1 MTSITAGADQPS
13 PDLPPPAPL
22 VGPPDLAL
30 AAPPPTPRGEG
41 RLGIAIPILLAAL
54 GLAAAL
60 IAWRAGVAASAAD
73 DATRAGIDAGRERAA
88 TVITNE
94 GLTARAT
101 EAYLDYERARQRA
114 EALAKAGVND
124 QALLNRMEA
133 TSHWFLVRPEY
144 LDRTGQFQPGQERA
158 ALLADAEQTKD
169 IQPLAH
175 FSAADAQYDRLRGL
189 IGAGIV
195 VALALPFLTL
205 AEVAKGRL
213 RIAGVLVGSGIF
225 GTGLVLAVLAWL

>member
-1 MTSITAGADQPS
+1 
-13 PDLPPPAPL
+13 
-22 VGPPDLAL
+22 
-30 AAPPPTPRGEG
+30 
-41 RLGIAIPILLAAL
+41 
-54 GLAAAL
+54 
-60 IAWRAGVAASAAD
+60 
-73 DATRAGIDAGRERAA
+73 
-88 TVITNE
+88 
-94 GLTARAT
+94 
-101 EAYLDYERARQRA
+101 
-114 EALAKAGVND
+114 
-124 QALLNRMEA
+124 MEA

-144 LDRTGQFQPGQERA
+144 LDRNGQFQPGQERA

-175 FSAADAQYDRLRGL
+175 FSSADAQYDRLRGL

-205 AEVAKGRL
+205 AEIAKGRL